1 MVSTD
6 KKETYSKHQRGTTL
20 RLNEL
25 KDFLAD
31 KADDMK
37 AENIITLDVTGKSS
51 VTDFMIVCTG
61 TSKRHV
67 ASIADNVAKE
77 AKIAGLEPLGM
88 DGEDEGEWVVV
99 DMGSVMVHVMQQA
112 PRELYQ
118 LEKLWG

>member
-1 MVSTD
+1 M
-6 KKETYSKHQRGTTL
+6 Q
-20 RLNEL
+20 LNEL

-37 AENIITLDVTGKSS
+37 AENIITLDVKGKSS
-51 VTDFMIVCTG
+51 VTDYMIVCTG

-77 AKIAGLEPLGM
+77 AKIAGIEPLGI
-88 DGEDEGEWVVV
+88 DGETEGEWVVV
-99 DMGSVMVHVMQQA
+99 DMGSVMVHIMQEA
-112 PRELYQ
+112 PRDLYQ